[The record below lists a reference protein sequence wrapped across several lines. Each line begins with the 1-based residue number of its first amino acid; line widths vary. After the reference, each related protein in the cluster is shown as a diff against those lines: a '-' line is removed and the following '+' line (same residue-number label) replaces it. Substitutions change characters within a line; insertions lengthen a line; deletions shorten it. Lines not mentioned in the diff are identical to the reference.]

1 MNVLKINMNVLR
13 EVLNFI
19 IIFVMKLVVQKML
32 LKNIMM
38 EYVHAIFIILIILIF

>member
-1 MNVLKINMNVLR
+1 MNVLR
-13 EVLNFI
+13 INTNVQKEALNFI
-19 IIFVMKLVVQKML
+19 IISVMRILVPKIL